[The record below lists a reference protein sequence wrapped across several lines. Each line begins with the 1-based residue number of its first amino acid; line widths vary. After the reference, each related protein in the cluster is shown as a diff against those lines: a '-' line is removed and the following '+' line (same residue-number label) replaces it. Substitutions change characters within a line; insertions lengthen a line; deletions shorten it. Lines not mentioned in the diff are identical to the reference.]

1 MFLSKDHAAQAAQ
14 HRLSLVLDHGVFFL
28 FVLDIKKFLPAEGS
42 DLQLMHD
49 RSLNFYRLFLFFL
62 KEERLFSQGN

>member
-1 MFLSKDHAAQAAQ
+1 M
-14 HRLSLVLDHGVFFL
+14 GFFL
-28 FVLDIKKFLPAEGS
+28 FVLDITKFLPAEGS

-49 RSLNFYRLFLFFL
+49 RSLNFLQTFSFSFF